1 MQPPEEFLA
10 RVLLYLYNHEMYEIP
25 RIDLIEIAVKCG
37 VADCAPAEESNK
49 SRQYEFGL
57 ETEEY
62 YVFPREDIALLMDKL
77 SD

>member
-10 RVLLYLYNHEMYEIP
+10 RVLLYLYNHEVYEIP
-25 RIDLIEIAVKCG
+25 RMDLIEIAVKSG
-37 VADCAPAEESNK
+37 VADCAPAEELDNSK
-49 SRQYEFGL
+49 RYEFGL

-62 YVFPREDIALLMDKL
+62 YIFPREDVALLMDKL